1 MYDIKDL
8 KDIQDFQDMAE
19 VLTLTAWNY
28 LWHWGYHGCVW
39 GWHWCRAPW
48 QPQQGVPGPSPPP
61 QTISALVAF
70 ELYSVTIETL
80 MHSLSCAELDLGL
93 LNNPNKTAANPF
105 IQLSPWGKTI
115 RTENLWVVQ
124 WKWLNKMH
132 DDHYKFHV
140 TGKIVFS
147 RENPCGVSWKWRF
160 GSLWIQVNVGDWNV
174 SHNYLAQV

>member
-1 MYDIKDL
+1 M
-8 KDIQDFQDMAE
+8 E
-19 VLTLTAWNY
+19 LTLAAWNY
-28 LWHWGYHGCVW
+28 PLHWGYHGGVW

-105 IQLSPWGKTI
+105 IQLSPRGKTI

-147 RENPCGVSWKWRF
+147 RENPCGVYWKWRF
-160 GSLWIQVNVGDWNV
+160 GSLWIQVIKV
-174 SHNYLAQV
+174 LRE